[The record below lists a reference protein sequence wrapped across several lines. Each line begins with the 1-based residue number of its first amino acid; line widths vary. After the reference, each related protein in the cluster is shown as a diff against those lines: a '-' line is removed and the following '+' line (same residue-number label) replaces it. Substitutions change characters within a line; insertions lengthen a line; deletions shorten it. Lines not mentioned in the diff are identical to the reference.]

1 MKPEAPRERWT
12 DPGLSWSQLRA
23 FQSCARLSSFG
34 AAAVELN
41 LTASAVRHQVG
52 LLEARL
58 GVKLFER
65 QGGRLCLTSIGMSFE
80 RQTSRPMRDLV
91 SACATASRMAATAPV
106 ILTAPPLFAR
116 QFLFTDRFLKW
127 CHGNQITLDITDT
140 KRDLFGIDQIV
151 AVRLGTESNLDLV
164 STPVFETQ
172 LILAAAP
179 GIAARARPTDP
190 TWWLGQTLLSPGVS
204 DAVWPRVWRAL
215 KVCAPEAVHPLYF
228 SSYAAALEAACA
240 GHGVLLAPL
249 PFSER
254 ELATGRLLR
263 LSNVCLSGGAG
274 YSLLMRRELSN
285 TSRGRALRRQ
295 IIAEIKP
302 AKRV

>member
-1 MKPEAPRERWT
+1 MKAEPHRERWT

-23 FQSCARLSSFG
+23 FQACARLSSFN
-34 AAAVELN
+34 AAAAELN

-58 GVKLFER
+58 RVKLFER
-65 QGGRLCLTSIGMSFE
+65 RGGQLSLTSIGMSFE

-91 SACATASRMAATAPV
+91 SACTAASRMAAAAPI

-116 QFLFTDRFLKW
+116 QFLFDDGFLKW
-127 CHGNQITLDITDT
+127 CNGNHITLDITDA
-140 KRDLFGIDQIV
+140 KRDLFGTNQVV
-151 AVRLGTESNLDLV
+151 AVRLGTEPDPDLV
-164 STPVFETQ
+164 SMPILDAQ
-172 LILAAAP
+172 LVLAAAP
-179 GIAARARPTDP
+179 SIAARARPTDGS
-190 TWWLGQTLLSPGVS
+190 WWLGQTLLIPGVS
-204 DAVWPRVWRAL
+204 DIAWSRVWRAL
-215 KVCAPEAVHPLYF
+215 NVRAPETTHPLHF

-254 ELATGRLLR
+254 EFAAGRLLR
-263 LSNVCLSGGAG
+263 FANFCLSGGPC
-274 YSLLMRRELSN
+274 YMLLMRRELAR
-285 TSRGRALRRQ
+285 TPRGRALRRR
-295 IIAEIKP
+295 IVAEIKP